1 MAEVFNNFIFIPLY
15 NAFVFLIDILP
26 WHSAALAVIIL
37 TILVKLI
44 LLPGAKHMAH
54 TQKKM
59 QEIAPEL
66 EKIKKE
72 HKDDPQTQ
80 ALKTMEL
87 YKKEGVKP
95 FSSFVQL
102 FIQLPVI
109 IALYWVFI
117 KTGLPNIKTELLYPF
132 IPKPEYV
139 NMHFLGISLSEKSII
154 LALLVGITQYLYAKM
169 ANTIQVDEN
178 DKSMKADFQRSMQ
191 LQMLYVLPVIMAVI
205 SYTFSAAVALYFLT
219 SNLFLIG
226 QEYYFK
232 KKGIK

>member
-1 MAEVFNNFIFIPLY
+1 MVEIFNNFIFIPLY

-37 TILVKLI
+37 TILVKLA
-44 LLPGAKHMAH
+44 LLPSAKKIAH

-59 QEIAPEL
+59 QEIMPEI
-66 EKIKKE
+66 EKIKQE

-87 YKKEGVKP
+87 YRKEGVKP

-102 FIQLPVI
+102 FVQLPI
-109 IALYWVFI
+109 IFALYWVFF
-117 KTGLPNIKTELLYPF
+117 KAGLPNIKTELLYSF
-132 IPKPEYV
+132 IPKPEFV
-139 NMHFLGISLSEKSII
+139 NMHFLGISLSDKSII
-154 LALLVGITQYLYAKM
+154 LAFLVGITQYLYAKM
-169 ANTIQVDEN
+169 ANTIQVDEE
-178 DKSMKADFQRSMQ
+178 DKSIKADFQRSMQ
-191 LQMLYVLPVIMAVI
+191 LQMLYVLPVIMTVVA
-205 SYTFSAAVALYFLT
+205 YTFSSAIALYFLT